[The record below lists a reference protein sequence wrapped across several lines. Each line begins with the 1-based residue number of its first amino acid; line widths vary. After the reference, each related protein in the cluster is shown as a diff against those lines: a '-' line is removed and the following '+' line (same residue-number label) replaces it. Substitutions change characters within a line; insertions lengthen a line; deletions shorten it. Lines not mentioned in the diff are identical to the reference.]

1 MAEVLGYVIGRS
13 EPGEFTFLI
22 TCNPIPPLFEY
33 VCVNIHLD
41 GDEVGYAI
49 GQIENIVRENPLISE
64 ALVSKP
70 SILSE
75 LSSQI
80 SLSEKRIAYVKVLGV
95 ISSKD
100 NKILA
105 PRYPPTPGSKVFKAP
120 SDLLQKFYELDESRA
135 LYIGHLVNRPDVKVF
150 LDVNGFQRH
159 VAILAAT
166 GAGKSY
172 TAGII
177 IEELLKKGATIIAI
191 DPHGDYSYMNLSFD
205 GKSLHKYSDRIKVL
219 SVGPYAFTKE
229 KYYINIS
236 ELDDDEIAYMAGI
249 PSKAINIRQ
258 VISLAIRKLKEK
270 VENYTLEDIIAILE
284 KWARGLVE
292 IREQKNVIQ
301 RASFHAIKYLE
312 RLRRL
317 RVFASFSIPL
327 SEILKP
333 MHLTVLNL
341 SGVPFEAQDI
351 VVYNLLKRV
360 FEARVNYVTS
370 TPGEKYEFPIF
381 VVLEEAH
388 RFIPPKTQRTT
399 YSSSIIRTIAA
410 EGRKFGVYLIVISQR
425 PSKIDSDVL
434 SQCQSQI
441 VLRIVNPIDQQTIRE
456 SSEAFTEVL
465 LKNLPA
471 LNVGEAI
478 IVGPIVKCPVMVKIR
493 EKRLTYHGGGDLP
506 VANLLKRARKLALRE
521 EEI

>member
-1 MAEVLGYVIGRS
+1 
-13 EPGEFTFLI
+13 
-22 TCNPIPPLFEY
+22 
-33 VCVNIHLD
+33 
-41 GDEVGYAI
+41 
-49 GQIENIVRENPLISE
+49 
-64 ALVSKP
+64 
-70 SILSE
+70 
-75 LSSQI
+75 
-80 SLSEKRIAYVKVLGV
+80 
-95 ISSKD
+95 
-100 NKILA
+100 
-105 PRYPPTPGSKVFKAP
+105 
-120 SDLLQKFYELDESRA
+120 
-135 LYIGHLVNRPDVKVF
+135 
-150 LDVNGFQRH
+150 
-159 VAILAAT
+159 
-166 GAGKSY
+166 
-172 TAGII
+172 
-177 IEELLKKGATIIAI
+177 
-191 DPHGDYSYMNLSFD
+191 
-205 GKSLHKYSDRIKVL
+205 
-219 SVGPYAFTKE
+219 
-229 KYYINIS
+229 
-236 ELDDDEIAYMAGI
+236 
-249 PSKAINIRQ
+249 
-258 VISLAIRKLKEK
+258 
-270 VENYTLEDIIAILE
+270 
-284 KWARGLVE
+284 
-292 IREQKNVIQ
+292 
-301 RASFHAIKYLE
+301 
-312 RLRRL
+312 
-317 RVFASFSIPL
+317 
-327 SEILKP
+327 

-388 RFIPPKTQRTT
+388 RFIPPKTHRTT